1 MALTTLLL
9 GLSLIAP
16 AMAAPADTVKAPKR
30 KPDVQAPAPPAPP
43 ARPAPKVER
52 RPDPQPKPM
61 APVGEP
67 KLKRR
72 KLPV

>member
-1 MALTTLLL
+1 MSLTTLLL

-16 AMAAPADTVKAPKR
+16 AMAAPADTVKAPKL
-30 KPDVQAPAPPAPP
+30 KPEATAPSAPP
-43 ARPAPKVER
+43 ARPAPTVVR
-52 RPDPQPKPM
+52 RPDPQAKPM

-72 KLPV
+72 KLPD